1 MGAWYMANHWSQLA
15 TGQEL
20 NEKNVSYPSI
30 HNTLFILHGAL
41 VGVGSP
47 GPTFCA
53 EEKGS
58 CWLAAPART
67 AHDQIMS
74 SEAALSDSL
83 STASQWTQL
92 TLGYKKPKRQ
102 LLIK

>member
-1 MGAWYMANHWSQLA
+1 
-15 TGQEL
+15 
-20 NEKNVSYPSI
+20 
-30 HNTLFILHGAL
+30 

-58 CWLAAPART
+58 CWLAAPAPT

-74 SEAALSDSL
+74 PSAALSNSL
-83 STASQWTQL
+83 STASQWPQL

-102 LLIK
+102 LWIK